1 MAQVVRVRIGSI
13 VPRSSA
19 ENARRVRTLCP
30 EGVQME
36 RVGLEIAADDR
47 TVGTLYDLTGA
58 KNVYLTRAPQ
68 IAAERQWQGM
78 AIGGA
83 PVEVLNPGLLEELQA
98 KVAIPVTT
106 AMTSCMAAIKTLGA
120 QRVLL
125 MTPFDEGLDKLVAGH
140 LAKSGIEAVYPR
152 SKPFPDFPA
161 GSKIGS
167 ADVLTFAKQ
176 AFQDTHDVRA
186 VYFQGPLN
194 NQPILEDVEN
204 YTGVPVVSSLLAS
217 MWYLLSKLGLSYQL
231 RGGGKLLY
239 EWPRLAQGRG

>member
-1 MAQVVRVRIGSI
+1 MAQAVRARIGSV
-13 VPRSSA
+13 VPRSST
-19 ENARRVRTLCP
+19 EGARRVRTLCP
-30 EGVQME
+30 EDVQME

-47 TVGTLYDLTGA
+47 AVGSLYDLKGA
-58 KNVYLTRAPQ
+58 KEIYLTRAPQ
-68 IAAERQWQGM
+68 IATERQWQGM

-106 AMTSCMAAIKTLGA
+106 AMTSCIAAIKAFSA

-140 LAKSGIEAVYPR
+140 LAKFGIETVFPR
-152 SKPFPDFPA
+152 SKPFPDFAA

-167 ADVLTFAKQ
+167 EEVLAFTRQ
-176 AFQDTHDVRA
+176 AFSGARDARA
-186 VYFQGPLN
+186 IYFQGPLN
-194 NQPILEDVEN
+194 NRPILESAEKEA
-204 YTGVPVVSSLLAS
+204 GIPVVSSSLAS

-239 EWPRLAQGRG
+239 EWPRLAEERG